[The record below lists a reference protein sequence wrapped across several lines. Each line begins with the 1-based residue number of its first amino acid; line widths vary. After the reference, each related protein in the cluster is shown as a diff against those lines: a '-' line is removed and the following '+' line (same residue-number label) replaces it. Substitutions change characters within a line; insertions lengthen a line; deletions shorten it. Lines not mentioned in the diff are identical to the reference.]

1 MFLGV
6 LLFLVT
12 KKMEATEKNVVEQD
26 HQDNHPPIFRSW
38 NQMYLFVLVLH
49 AIIIALFYI
58 FTETYS

>member
-26 HQDNHPPIFRSW
+26 HQDNRPPIFRSW
-38 NQMYLFVLVLH
+38 NQMYLFGLVLH
-49 AIIIALFYI
+49 AIIITLFYI